1 MEAKH
6 VKDII
11 EAYASVY
18 QSKESL
24 LESNVDFGYKGGIPG
39 IYDKNGN
46 LVKKASELDPQ
57 QLKDLEA
64 DYIRRRGPAQIDID
78 KQVQQLK
85 KQEQDKAR
93 AAAAAA
99 ADTAAQQQQQA
110 PAAAD
115 TAAQQQQQAPA
126 AADTAAQQQQQA
138 PPKPTPATGAQTG
151 NKAKDMATWAKA
163 NPRLAEVER
172 LRAQQKSAGKS
183 VFDKEFRTNVVN
195 PVMYNSGGRS
205 VEDSKKKFPASS
217 TPAPKPVSLSVVP
230 YKEPEEKK
238 QLVKSSYEYDA
249 YDLVLEYLL
258 SQGHTDT
265 VEEAQYVMMEMD
277 AETIGSI
284 VEAASD
290 QSDKQIEKGV
300 KTTYKAQ
307 NVLDNQHQGRSKGL
321 NKLPRGE
328 REEKAKRM
336 RGRLKSRRDDL
347 FGERNNREDEKRE
360 KLKKMLGL

>member
-39 IYDKNGN
+39 IYDKNGD

-93 AAAAAA
+93 AAAAA
-99 ADTAAQQQQQA
+99 DTAAQQQQQA
-110 PAAAD
+110 PA
-115 TAAQQQQQAPA
+115 A

-138 PPKPTPATGAQTG
+138 PPKPTKPAFTAQTG
-151 NKAKDMATWAKA
+151 DKAKDMATWAKA

-238 QLVKSSYEYDA
+238 QLVKDSYEYDA

-277 AETIGSI
+277 AEMIGTI
-284 VEAASD
+284 VEGMGLSVGISKLVGKIGANPRTSAEEGAKNFQKNVTD
-290 QSDKQIEKGV
+290 PIGFGV
-300 KTTYKAQ
+300 KDAIRAVVQPADNSPEAQKARK
-307 NVLDNQHQGRSKGL
+307 DKYR
-321 NKLPRGE
+321 P
-328 REEKAKRM
+328 
-336 RGRLKSRRDDL
+336 
-347 FGERNNREDEKRE
+347 
-360 KLKKMLGL
+360 

>member
-39 IYDKNGN
+39 IYDKNGD

-93 AAAAAA
+93 AAAA
-99 ADTAAQQQQQA
+99 DTAAQQQQQA
-110 PAAAD
+110 PA
-115 TAAQQQQQAPA
+115 A

-138 PPKPTPATGAQTG
+138 PPKPTKPAFTAQTG
-151 NKAKDMATWAKA
+151 DKAKDMATWAKA

-238 QLVKSSYEYDA
+238 QLVKDSYEYDA

-277 AETIGSI
+277 AEMIGTI
-284 VEAASD
+284 VEGMGLSVGISKLVGNLGANPRTSAEEGAKNFQKNVTD
-290 QSDKQIEKGV
+290 PIGFGV
-300 KTTYKAQ
+300 KDAIRAVVQPADNSPEAQKARK
-307 NVLDNQHQGRSKGL
+307 DKYR
-321 NKLPRGE
+321 P
-328 REEKAKRM
+328 
-336 RGRLKSRRDDL
+336 
-347 FGERNNREDEKRE
+347 
-360 KLKKMLGL
+360 

>member
-93 AAAAAA
+93 AAAAA
-99 ADTAAQQQQQA
+99 
-110 PAAAD
+110 D

-138 PPKPTPATGAQTG
+138 PPKPTKPAFTAQTG
-151 NKAKDMATWAKA
+151 DKAKDMATWAKA

-238 QLVKSSYEYDA
+238 QLVKDSYEYDA

-277 AETIGSI
+277 AEMIGTI
-284 VEAASD
+284 VEGMGLSVGISKLVGKLGANPRTSAEEGAKNFQKNVTD
-290 QSDKQIEKGV
+290 PIGFGV
-300 KTTYKAQ
+300 KDAIRAVVQPADNSPEAQKARK
-307 NVLDNQHQGRSKGL
+307 DKYR
-321 NKLPRGE
+321 P
-328 REEKAKRM
+328 
-336 RGRLKSRRDDL
+336 
-347 FGERNNREDEKRE
+347 
-360 KLKKMLGL
+360 

>member
-24 LESNVDFGYKGGIPG
+24 LESNVDFRYKGGIPG
-39 IYDKNGN
+39 IYDKNGD

-99 ADTAAQQQQQA
+99 A
-110 PAAAD
+110 AAAD
-115 TAAQQQQQAPA
+115 TAAQQQQQAPAA

-138 PPKPTPATGAQTG
+138 PPKPTKPAFTAQTG
-151 NKAKDMATWAKA
+151 DKAKDMATWAKA

-238 QLVKSSYEYDA
+238 QLVKDSYEYDA

-265 VEEAQYVMMEMD
+265 IEEAQYVMMEMD

-290 QSDKQIEKGV
+290 QSDKQIDKGV
-300 KTTYKAQ
+300 KATYKAQ

-321 NKLPRGE
+321 IKLPRGE

-347 FGERNNREDEKRE
+347 FGERNQREDSKRAE
-360 KLKKMLGL
+360 LKKMLGL

>member
-39 IYDKNGN
+39 IYDKNGD

-99 ADTAAQQQQQA
+99 
-110 PAAAD
+110 D

-138 PPKPTPATGAQTG
+138 PPKPTPATPATGAQTG

-217 TPAPKPVSLSVVP
+217 TPAPKPVRLSVVP

-238 QLVKSSYEYDA
+238 QLVKDSYEYDA

-277 AETIGSI
+277 AEMIGTI
-284 VEAASD
+284 VEGMGLSVGISKLVGKLGANPRTSAEEGAKNFQKNVTD
-290 QSDKQIEKGV
+290 PIGFGV
-300 KTTYKAQ
+300 KDAIRAVVQPADNSPEAQKARK
-307 NVLDNQHQGRSKGL
+307 DKYR
-321 NKLPRGE
+321 P
-328 REEKAKRM
+328 
-336 RGRLKSRRDDL
+336 
-347 FGERNNREDEKRE
+347 
-360 KLKKMLGL
+360 

>member
-99 ADTAAQQQQQA
+99 
-110 PAAAD
+110 D

-138 PPKPTPATGAQTG
+138 PPKPTKPAFTAQTG
-151 NKAKDMATWAKA
+151 DKAKDMATWAKA

-238 QLVKSSYEYDA
+238 QLVKDSYEYDA

-277 AETIGSI
+277 AEMIGTI
-284 VEAASD
+284 VEGMGLSVGISKLVGKLGANPRTSAEEGAKNFQKNVTD
-290 QSDKQIEKGV
+290 PIGFGV
-300 KTTYKAQ
+300 KDAIRAVVQPADNSPEAQKARK
-307 NVLDNQHQGRSKGL
+307 DKYR
-321 NKLPRGE
+321 P
-328 REEKAKRM
+328 
-336 RGRLKSRRDDL
+336 
-347 FGERNNREDEKRE
+347 
-360 KLKKMLGL
+360 